1 MFLVEV
7 IVLAGELLE
16 TRSCLTNA
24 LYVATAPKRLEGIV
38 DLIETDTPLFERR
51 VSVMA
56 NHNMIENIYAQEFS
70 SIDNFPRN
78 T

>member
-51 VSVMA
+51 ISVMA
-56 NHNMIENIYAQEFS
+56 NHNMIENVYA
-70 SIDNFPRN
+70 
-78 T
+78 

>member
-24 LYVATAPKRLEGIV
+24 LYVAMAPKRLEGIV
-38 DLIETDTPLFERR
+38 DLIEAYPPLFERR

-56 NHNMIENIYAQEFS
+56 NHNMIENVYA
-70 SIDNFPRN
+70 
-78 T
+78 